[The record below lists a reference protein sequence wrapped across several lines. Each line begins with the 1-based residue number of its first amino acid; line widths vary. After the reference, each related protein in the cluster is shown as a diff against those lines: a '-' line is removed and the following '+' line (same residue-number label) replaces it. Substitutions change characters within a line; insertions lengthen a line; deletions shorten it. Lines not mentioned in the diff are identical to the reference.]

1 MNLAS
6 HLDQLKARHAA
17 LDSKIQEEE
26 THPSADHIQIAAMKR
41 EKLHVKEEIAKLSRQ
56 LH

>member
-17 LDSKIQEEE
+17 LDSKIQKEEM
-26 THPSADHIQIAAMKR
+26 HPSADHVQIAAMKR
-41 EKLHVKEEIAKLSRQ
+41 EKLHVKEEITKLSRQ